1 MTAAKA
7 VGVSR
12 NVSTKRPSGKLE
24 LSKLSG
30 TEFEV
35 PLISSS
41 FQFSPNLKREPVEG
55 GICVFCEEAD
65 GISANK
71 NFGDAT

>member
-7 VGVSR
+7 VGASRKVSM
-12 NVSTKRPSGKLE
+12 KRPSGNVE

-35 PLISSS
+35 PLVSWS
-41 FQFSPNLKREPVEG
+41 FQFSPNRKREPVEG
-55 GICVFCEEAD
+55 RTGVFCEEAD
-65 GISANK
+65 GISADK
-71 NFGDAT
+71 TLGDVT